1 MCFRR
6 DHKWKESQDK
16 VSKDNKE
23 VKDKKQTK
31 ADDRQR
37 LKAEIKKKRQKKQSK
52 LTKKNDRRKAEDR
65 KKIDNK
71 KDISVQATSKQEIS
85 KQEQP
90 CKKGSA
96 WSREQKKFLLKQLIH
111 RDFKSRY
118 KRAVLGVLW
127 SMLSPLLFFAAQAIV
142 FSFLFDRG
150 EHYISYLIT
159 GNIVYHYFTDA
170 TTNSMFSLQ
179 SNGGIIS
186 KIKVDKQIF
195 LFSRSISCLIN
206 FVLTL
211 IIMFSIVAIDKM
223 PFHWDFFLLIFP
235 IACMFFLNMGLGY
248 ILSAMFVFFKD
259 TQYLYNLFTRILL
272 YFSAIFYRLDRFPDN
287 FQQLF
292 FINPVYCYIYYF
304 RSIIIDNTIPSLF
317 VHGLCIGF
325 PIVFMLIGKL
335 VYKLNDNRFAY
346 YF

>member
-1 MCFRR
+1 MRFYRYFL
-6 DHKWKESQDK
+6 
-16 VSKDNKE
+16 SKKTD
-23 VKDKKQTK
+23 
-31 ADDRQR
+31 
-37 LKAEIKKKRQKKQSK
+37 
-52 LTKKNDRRKAEDR
+52 KKNDISKQNTSELE
-65 KKIDNK
+65 INK
-71 KDISVQATSKQEIS
+71 QDTSKQEKS
-85 KQEQP
+85 KQDKQRNN
-90 CKKGSA
+90 SSS
-96 WSREQKKFLLKQLIH
+96 WSHEQKKFLLKQLIH

-127 SMLSPLLFFAAQAIV
+127 SMLSPLLFFAAQAII

-179 SNGGIIS
+179 ANGGIIS
-186 KIKVDKQIF
+186 KIRVDKQIF

-211 IIMFSIVAIDKM
+211 IIMFSIVAIDRM

-235 IACMFFLNMGLGY
+235 VACMFFLNMGLGY

-272 YFSAIFYRLDRFPDN
+272 YFSAIFYRLDRFPEN
-287 FQQLF
+287 LQQLF

-304 RSIIIDNTIPSLF
+304 RSIIIDNAIPSLF